1 MDTQKFSAWL
11 AGMSVSERIRALAL
25 IYSILTVNT
34 RELFL
39 PDAAKG
45 REQVVLHKL
54 HGINEI
60 HHTLANWLENYVTD
74 ATKAFPV
81 EALSQQLSQIESY
94 YRIEGW
100 LTPAIDR
107 AQTAKSRVSYD
118 I

>member
-1 MDTQKFSAWL
+1 MDTQKFSEWL

-45 REQVVLHKL
+45 GEQLVLHKL

-60 HHTLANWLENYVTD
+60 HHTLANWLGNYVTD

-81 EALSQQLSQIESY
+81 EALSQQLSQIARQ
-94 YRIEGW
+94 YRLERW
-100 LTPAIDR
+100 LTSGIER
-107 AQTAKSRVSYD
+107 AQKADFGQLT
-118 I
+118 